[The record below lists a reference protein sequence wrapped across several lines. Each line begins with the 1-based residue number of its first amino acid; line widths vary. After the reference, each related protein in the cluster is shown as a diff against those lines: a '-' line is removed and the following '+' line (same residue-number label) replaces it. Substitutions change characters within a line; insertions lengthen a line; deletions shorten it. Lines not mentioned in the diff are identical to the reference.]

1 MQASSSARSCSLSA
15 SASVSRTTTTS
26 RPPLAPRAS
35 PAAAARTVERC
46 SVYPASRRPSTA
58 SRAAAS
64 RAHAAPKS
72 SPLLFGRH
80 RSSSP
85 LAVANAANAA
95 NASKLI
101 ITAGPGTYPVP
112 ETEKE
117 RSPIDFPQEWV
128 TPAPSR
134 RPDTQPEFER
144 LEAVPPPRKLPG
156 DPELPDEEE
165 AEEEEKKRPAEPGE
179 PGEGEPGEG
188 DPDKEEPEGPIPEG

>member
-1 MQASSSARSCSLSA
+1 MQARSSLSASSSAA
-15 SASVSRTTTTS
+15 ATTTS
-26 RPPLAPRAS
+26 SSSSRLS
-35 PAAAARTVERC
+35 VAAAELRTPKLAARRC
-46 SVYPASRRPSTA
+46 QPSTA
-58 SRAAAS
+58 SAHASIWSAESPS
-64 RAHAAPKS
+64 RAHAAPQ
-72 SPLLFGRH
+72 LCRLRRRR
-80 RSSSP
+80 RSS
-85 LAVANAANAA
+85 LAVAAAAA
-95 NASKLI
+95 CLSTFAPT
-101 ITAGPGTYPVP
+101 TAGPGTYPVP

-165 AEEEEKKRPAEPGE
+165 AEEEEKKRAPEPGE

-188 DPDKEEPEGPIPEG
+188 DPDKEDPEQGPIPEG

>member
-1 MQASSSARSCSLSA
+1 MPLARAAVRFQSLSSSGNA
-15 SASVSRTTTTS
+15 SAPGRNGS
-26 RPPLAPRAS
+26 
-35 PAAAARTVERC
+35 
-46 SVYPASRRPSTA
+46 
-58 SRAAAS
+58 SRAD
-64 RAHAAPKS
+64 AAPAS
-72 SPLLFGRH
+72 SPLFF
-80 RSSSP
+80 P
-85 LAVANAANAA
+85 TLAV
-95 NASKLI
+95 
-101 ITAGPGTYPVP
+101 TAGPGTYPVP

-165 AEEEEKKRPAEPGE
+165 AEEDEKRRAPEPGE

-188 DPDKEEPEGPIPEG
+188 DPDKEEPEQGPIPEG